1 MTTKA
6 NRNRDAQKRIK
17 KALSQHGITPV
28 NPDNW
33 LMRFAAS
40 PWCLGLAAAAMVGC
54 IVVLIL

>member
-28 NPDNW
+28 NPDNC

-40 PWCLGLAAAAMVGC
+40 PWCLGMAVAAMVGC
-54 IVVLIL
+54 VVVLIL

>member
-28 NPDNW
+28 DTENW
-33 LMRFAAS
+33 ILRFAAS
-40 PWCLGLAAAAMVGC
+40 PWCLGLAAAAMVAC
-54 IVVLIL
+54 MIVLIL